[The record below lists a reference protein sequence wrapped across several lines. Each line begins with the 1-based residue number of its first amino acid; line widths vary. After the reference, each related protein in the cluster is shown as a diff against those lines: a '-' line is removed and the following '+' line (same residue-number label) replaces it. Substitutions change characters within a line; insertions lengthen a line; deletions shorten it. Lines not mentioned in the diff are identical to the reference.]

1 MVEAEHL
8 SFICPKGLNIS
19 AWGEK
24 SKKLISK
31 EKPQTAHTVEPKE
44 SWGKGEF
51 ELGVVRGEEWDQRGK
66 VEVAMQWSRKKLL
79 ELTRK
84 RSCPCSF

>member
-31 EKPQTAHTVEPKE
+31 EKPQRPLYTQWNPKNPE
-44 SWGKGEF
+44 GKEN
-51 ELGVVRGEEWDQRGK
+51 LN
-66 VEVAMQWSRKKLL
+66 
-79 ELTRK
+79 
-84 RSCPCSF
+84 